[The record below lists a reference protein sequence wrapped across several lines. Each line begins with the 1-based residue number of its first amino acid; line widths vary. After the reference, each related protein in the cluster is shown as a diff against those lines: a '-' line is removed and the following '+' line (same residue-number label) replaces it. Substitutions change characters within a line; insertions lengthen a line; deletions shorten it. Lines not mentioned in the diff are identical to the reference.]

1 MAVNVRKLHPLAGSG
16 RKALYIAAHV
26 SHIIGWSE
34 AESRPLIDELM
45 ELAVQPQF
53 AYAHKWRPGEMV
65 IWDNRCTMHRAT
77 DFEDSKLVRD
87 LRRTT
92 VREGLFVAA

>member
-53 AYAHKWRPGEMV
+53 AYAINGGPAKW
-65 IWDNRCTMHRAT
+65 
-77 DFEDSKLVRD
+77 
-87 LRRTT
+87 
-92 VREGLFVAA
+92 